1 MRIVIDTDQ
10 PDEGRGT
17 TRVAETERGAV
28 DLDGGPAPAA
38 LLRRFGRI
46 PEVHAEIAAPEAA
59 EARAPESEGGEMT
72 PNPLRHGE
80 AVAMQRHES
89 GGRARAQDEA
99 AKDGKDV
106 PAENQTGQ

>member
-10 PDEGRGT
+10 PDDGRGT

-59 EARAPESEGGEMT
+59 EARAPESEGGDKRT
-72 PNPLRHGE
+72 YNLLHGRFSLQE
-80 AVAMQRHES
+80 CA
-89 GGRARAQDEA
+89 GGQSPRRI
-99 AKDGKDV
+99 
-106 PAENQTGQ
+106 